1 MKIISRNLLL
11 FAALLLVYTL
21 LFRFGL
27 GQLLT
32 AEKWFW
38 VIIIAILYGG
48 IIFITAWMTGKRD
61 GMENFL
67 FDAGFRWNLTTFLV
81 WGAASEAW
89 FLLDFHSAYESIR
102 VVHITLLI
110 WSGFLLLH
118 FLLFLILRR
127 RRTIK
132 GVHKTDIFE

>member
-11 FAALLLVYTL
+11 FAFLLLLYTL

-27 GQLLT
+27 SRLLD
-32 AEKWFW
+32 AEKFLW
-38 VIIIAILYGG
+38 VAIISVLYGAV
-48 IIFITAWMTGKRD
+48 IFLTAWMTGRAD
-61 GMENFL
+61 GKNNFL
-67 FDAGFRWNLTTFLV
+67 FDAGFRWNLTTFIV

-89 FLLDFHSAYESIR
+89 FLLGFHSTYESIK

-110 WSGFLLLH
+110 WSAFLILHLLLFLLL
-118 FLLFLILRR
+118 R

>member
-48 IIFITAWMTGKRD
+48 IIFITAWTTGKRD

-67 FDAGFRWNLTTFLV
+67 FDAGFRWNFTTFLV

-89 FLLDFHSAYESIR
+89 FLLDLHSAYESIR
-102 VVHITLLI
+102 MVHITLLI

>member
-11 FAALLLVYTL
+11 FALLLLVYTV

-27 GQLLT
+27 SQLLM
-32 AEKWFW
+32 AEKWVW
-38 VIIIAILYGG
+38 VAIIAVVYG
-48 IIFITAWMTGKRD
+48 IAIFVTAWMTGKRD
-61 GMENFL
+61 GMNNFL

-81 WGAASEAW
+81 WGAASEGW
-89 FLLDFHSAYESIR
+89 FLLGLHSAYESIR

-110 WSGFLLLH
+110 WTGFLVLH
-118 FLLFLILRR
+118 LILFLFLR

-132 GVHKTDIFE
+132 GVHRTDIFE